1 MSQQGQVMT
10 WMQQGGWVMWVLLVL
25 SVIGLMVAIE
35 RGLVLRRARTQVMP
49 FLKLLRVALIDQRS
63 PTRALAIARAHRGAV
78 ARVAEAA
85 LEVFGRTPA
94 QIEAVIE
101 REASVQGRYLTKRLA
116 ILSSVV
122 NLAPLLGFL
131 GTVTGMIAAFGALA
145 NFGTSNPGA
154 VASGISEALIT
165 TAAGLLVALPA
176 QIFLSVYSQRID
188 EMLGEIERIGHFI
201 LEARERLAGAEPDL

>member
-1 MSQQGQVMT
+1 
-10 WMQQGGWVMWVLLVL
+10 LVL

-63 PTRALAIARAHRGAV
+63 PARALAIARAHRGAV

-131 GTVTGMIAAFGALA
+131 GTVTGMIAAFSALA
-145 NFGTSNPGA
+145 NFGTANPGA

-201 LEARERLAGAEPDL
+201 LEARERLAGAEPGL